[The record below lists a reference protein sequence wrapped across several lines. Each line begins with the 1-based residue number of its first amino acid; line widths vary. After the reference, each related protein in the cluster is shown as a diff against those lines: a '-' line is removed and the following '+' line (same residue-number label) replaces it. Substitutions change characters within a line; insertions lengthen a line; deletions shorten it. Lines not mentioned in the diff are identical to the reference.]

1 MKNGLLITFLLIS
14 SVSIKSQENMK
25 VVYAY
30 DALCGWC
37 YGFSSVINQ
46 FQEKYKDNLDFEVI
60 SGGMITGNRI
70 GPIGEVASYISWAY
84 KDVEKATGIKFGD
97 KFLNNTLKD
106 GDAIFTSVPPAIALS
121 VFKTLDSKSSVQF
134 ASELQKAIY
143 YDGIYPEN
151 LDAYGDIASKYGI
164 DAKSFVS
171 KMQDPSYKKLAEED
185 FQKASALKVS
195 GFPTVFIELNGV
207 YYKIGSGYM
216 TFSQLESNYLSI
228 KSAKNIK

>member
-1 MKNGLLITFLLIS
+1 MKNFLLITFLIIS
-14 SVSIKSQENMK
+14 SVNSKSQENMK
-25 VVYAY
+25 VVYVY

-46 FQEKYKDNLDFEVI
+46 FQEKYKDSLKFEVI

-121 VFKTLDSKSSVQF
+121 VFKKLDPTKGVQF
-134 ASELQKAIY
+134 ASELQRAIY
-143 YDGIYPEN
+143 YNGIYPEN
-151 LDAYGDIASKYGI
+151 LDAYGQLASKFGI
-164 DAKSFVS
+164 DAKSFVM
-171 KMQDPSYKKLAEED
+171 KMKDPSYKKLAEDD
-185 FQKASALKVS
+185 FKKSSALNVS
-195 GFPTVFIELNGV
+195 GFPTIFIEINGV
-207 YYKIGSGYM
+207 YHKIGSGYM
-216 TFSQLESNYLSI
+216 SFNELESKYLSI
-228 KSAKNIK
+228 KKENQ